1 MGHRVTDTDVLVV
14 GASAAGLGVVE
25 SLRRGGYAG
34 RITVLGAE
42 VHAPYDRPPLS
53 KQVLAGQWEPAQA
66 FLRPQ
71 DLLDA
76 LDAEFVL
83 GEPATALDVD
93 SRTVSTA
100 ARTLKADQIVIAT
113 GTTARPLPGQPELAG
128 LHMFRTLEDALAL
141 RRDLLT
147 ARRLVVVGEG
157 VLGSEIAAT
166 AAGLGLE
173 VTMTGP
179 QQVPMGLH
187 LGTFVGGLLGRLHQ
201 EAGVRLRLGE
211 GVSGFTQVGGR
222 VTGVNLAGGDALPA
236 DVVVV
241 AVGAR
246 PATDWLAG
254 SGLELSDGVVCDEF
268 CRAAPG
274 IYAVGDVA
282 RWSHA
287 GLGTSLRLENR
298 TNAVEQSAAVAD
310 AILGAPVR
318 YAPIPY
324 FWTDQFGAKIQ
335 VHGSV
340 SAEAVA
346 AVVDGDVDDRRFV
359 VRYQVG
365 DDITA
370 VVGWNMP
377 KQSRL
382 RRQEITASAL
392 TEGATVA

>member
-1 MGHRVTDTDVLVV
+1 MADTDVLVV

-42 VHAPYDRPPLS
+42 VHVPYDRPPLS
-53 KQVLAGQWEPAQA
+53 KQVLSGQWEPEQA
-66 FLRPQ
+66 HLRPQ

-76 LDAEFVL
+76 LDAEFIL
-83 GEPATALDVD
+83 GEPATALDVGT
-93 SRTVSTA
+93 RTVSTA
-100 ARTLKADQIVIAT
+100 TRTLTADQIVIAT
-113 GTTARPLPGQPELAG
+113 GSTARPLPGQPELTG
-128 LHMFRTLEDALAL
+128 LHTFRTLDDALAL
-141 RRDLLT
+141 RADLLA

-157 VLGSEIAAT
+157 VLGCEIAAT
-166 AAGLGLE
+166 ATGLGLE

-179 QQVPMGLH
+179 QQLPMGLQ

-211 GVSGFTQVGGR
+211 GVSGFTEVGGK
-222 VTGVNLAGGDALPA
+222 VSGVSLVGGDTLPA

-246 PATDWLAG
+246 PATDWLAD

-287 GLGTSLRLENR
+287 GLGRSLRLENR
-298 TNAVEQSAAVAD
+298 TNAVEQSAAVAE

-318 YAPIPY
+318 YAPVPY
-324 FWTDQFGAKIQ
+324 FWTDQLGAKIQ
-335 VHGSV
+335 VHGSI
-340 SAEAVA
+340 SAEAQA
-346 AVVDGDVDDRRFV
+346 TVVDGDVEDRRFV

-365 DDITA
+365 DDVTA
-370 VVGWNMP
+370 VLGWNMP

-382 RRQEITASAL
+382 RRQEITTSAL

>member
-1 MGHRVTDTDVLVV
+1 MADTDVLVV
-14 GASAAGLGVVE
+14 GASASGLGVVE

-42 VHAPYDRPPLS
+42 VHVPYDRPPLS
-53 KQVLAGQWEPAQA
+53 KQVLAGQWEPEQA
-66 FLRPQ
+66 HLRPQ

-83 GEPATALDVD
+83 GDPATGLD
-93 SRTVSTA
+93 SATRTVSTA
-100 ARTLKADQIVIAT
+100 TRRLTAEKIVIAT
-113 GTTARPLPGQPELAG
+113 GSTARPLPGQPELAG
-128 LHMFRTLEDALAL
+128 LHMLRTLDDALAL
-141 RRDLLT
+141 RGDLL
-147 ARRLVVVGEG
+147 AGRRLVVVGEG

-179 QQVPMGLH
+179 QEVPMGLQ

-211 GVSGFTQVGGR
+211 GVSGFTQEGGR
-222 VTGVNLAGGDALPA
+222 VSGVALAGGDTLPA

-246 PATDWLAG
+246 PATDWLAD
-254 SGLELSDGVVCDEF
+254 SGLELNDGVVCDEF

-298 TNAVEQSAAVAD
+298 TNAVEQSAAVAE

-318 YAPIPY
+318 YVPVPY
-324 FWTDQFGAKIQ
+324 FWTDQFAAKIQ
-335 VHGSV
+335 VHGVV
-340 SAEAVA
+340 SAEAEVT
-346 AVVDGDVDDRRFV
+346 VVDGDVEHGRFV
-359 VRYQVG
+359 ARYKVG

-382 RRQEITASAL
+382 RRQEITTSAI
-392 TEGATVA
+392 TEGASVA